1 LGATIS
7 IGSWSTSSQEIGMA
21 SWPSD
26 SRLDN
31 CGSKSMTFA
40 SSSDG
45 IIEQNPK
52 VKTAKKTMDLNWNLM
67 RGDIFWNNGRRCNNG
82 THCNCN
88 WPFYNRPNQI
98 DNKIPIA
105 I

>member
-1 LGATIS
+1 
-7 IGSWSTSSQEIGMA
+7 
-21 SWPSD
+21 
-26 SRLDN
+26 
-31 CGSKSMTFA
+31 
-40 SSSDG
+40 
-45 IIEQNPK
+45 
-52 VKTAKKTMDLNWNLM
+52 MDFNWNLM
-67 RGDIFWNNGRRCNNG
+67 GDIFWNNGRRCNNG